1 MDIRPVTLEGQYVR
15 LEPLSPDHVDAL
27 WPAAAPPEVWAF
39 TSAKMHTIDDL
50 RAYLAEALADR
61 NAVPFCTV
69 DRATGKPVGTTRFAN
84 ISVEHKRVEIGW
96 TFVTPAK
103 QRTAINTEAK
113 YLMLRYAFETWG
125 CRRVELKT
133 NALNTKSRTAML
145 RIGAKEEGT
154 LRRHMINSDGTFRD
168 TVYFSIIAE
177 EWLQV
182 KAHLEQLLS
191 RGTSSGRD

>member
-1 MDIRPVTLEGQYVR
+1 MDIRPVTLEGQHVR
-15 LEPLSPDHVDAL
+15 LEPLSLDHTEAL

-39 TSAKMHTIDDL
+39 TTIRIRSADDL

-61 NAVPFCTV
+61 NAVPFCTI
-69 DRATGKPVGTTRFAN
+69 DRATGEAVGTTRFAN

-113 YLMLRYAFETWG
+113 YLMLRHAFETWG
-125 CRRVELKT
+125 CNRVELKT
-133 NALNTKSRTAML
+133 NALNTKSRNAML

-154 LRRHMINSDGTFRD
+154 FRRHMINSDGTLRD

-177 EWLQV
+177 EWPSV
-182 KAHLEQLLS
+182 KVHLEQLLS
-191 RGTSSGRD
+191 RGTSSDRD